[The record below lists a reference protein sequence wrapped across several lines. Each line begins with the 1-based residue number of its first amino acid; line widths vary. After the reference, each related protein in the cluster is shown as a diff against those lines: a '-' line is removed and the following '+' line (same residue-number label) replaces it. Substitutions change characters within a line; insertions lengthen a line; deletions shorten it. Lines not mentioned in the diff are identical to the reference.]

1 MQLWSPSLFFR
12 TLSFFVCLRT
22 NSLKPQEHYCV
33 NSHTSQ
39 QQKGKIRKEKKNK
52 YWTRY
57 AQWPGSYN
65 KTTQHAFTTLIGS
78 EINKQT
84 KTTVTSKKNKIK
96 KQPKNHENHQTQ
108 NSLPELKKK
117 STSNINQHQQQIKKK
132 KKTKVNTK
140 ISSESKVSA
149 TKRPIGQQR
158 ARISRRSGNSESRS
172 SWPAAAAERTWDED
186 LVITGTS
193 H

>member
-1 MQLWSPSLFFR
+1 ML
-12 TLSFFVCLRT
+12 T
-22 NSLKPQEHYCV
+22 
-33 NSHTSQ
+33 HTPASS
-39 QQKGKIRKEKKNK
+39 KKEKLEKKKNK

-108 NSLPELKKK
+108 NSLPELKKNQRQT
-117 STSNINQHQQQIKKK
+117 STNISNKLKKK
-132 KKTKVNTK
+132 KQK
-140 ISSESKVSA
+140 
-149 TKRPIGQQR
+149 
-158 ARISRRSGNSESRS
+158 
-172 SWPAAAAERTWDED
+172 
-186 LVITGTS
+186 
-193 H
+193 